1 MRYEK
6 ESRLIQPFLFHQY
19 RMTVFCIPVGT
30 TIYTIVGGGCW
41 VGHTFLL
48 SSARMKKKVTK
59 GSQNNSEYF

>member
-19 RMTVFCIPVGT
+19 RMTVFVYKYYY
-30 TIYTIVGGGCW
+30 YTIVGGGCW